1 MTPEISHGWNGR
13 AFVET
18 NNTLHI
24 GQALEITFWPKFS
37 LIQIGNGERYL
48 PVEKLELGKSARF
61 QTGDYE
67 ITIKRTKVNKDGD
80 PKIISLSEARRRRKG
95 KKQ

>member
-24 GQALEITFWPKFS
+24 GQALEITFWPKFG
-37 LIQIGNGERYL
+37 LVQIGNGERYL
-48 PVEKLELGKSARF
+48 PAEKLELGKSARF

-67 ITIKRTKVNKDGD
+67 ITIRRTKASEDSD
-80 PKIISLSEARRRRKG
+80 LKIINLSEARQRRQRESK
-95 KKQ
+95 